1 MDVCKQKETSYGW
14 FIVGFLWA
22 FVICLC
28 LGCMKNQELAA
39 RLEEVIKRGEEK
51 LAQIQQTLQNIAQ
64 AQLQCQALDNSI
76 LELFHA

>member
-1 MDVCKQKETSYGW
+1 
-14 FIVGFLWA
+14 
-22 FVICLC
+22 
-28 LGCMKNQELAA
+28 MKNQELAA